1 MNEQK
6 TMSILELYER
16 FIQHPVVTIDSR
28 NCPRDSIFFALKGER
43 FDGNQFAQ
51 KALAAGCAFAVID
64 NADYYIDERTLLV
77 EDVLKALQQLAHRHR
92 KTIGLPIIGITGTNG
107 KTTTKQLIAAVL
119 APKYKVLHTEG
130 NLINQIGMPLTLL
143 RLNHEHEMAVIE
155 MGASHPGDIQELV
168 EIVHPDYGLITNVGC
183 AHLEGFGDEAGVLRT
198 KGELYDYL
206 RHTHGKIFIKREN
219 KALQSIAKGL
229 EQITYGSDE
238 DAFAWGKTVSCDPF
252 LTLDWKQQGKIHQV
266 ETHLVGSYNL
276 DNVLAAVAVGR
287 YFKIPAERISRA
299 IAAYQPTN
307 HRSQFIQTAHNRVIL
322 DAYNANPSSMRSA
335 LDNFELLTGKPKGD
349 ILGDMK
355 ELGPNSLQLHADL
368 VEAVKSHGFDQVW
381 LCGDQFS
388 QLDTTYPVFPTL
400 AALKAHL
407 QANPIQDHLLL
418 VKGSHSMHMEELVEL
433 L

>member
-107 KTTTKQLIAAVL
+107 KTTTKELIAAVL
-119 APKYKVLHTEG
+119 ATKYKVLYTEG
-130 NLINQIGMPLTLL
+130 NLNNQIGVPLTLL

-183 AHLEGFGDEAGVLRT
+183 AHLEGFGRCASHQGRIVRLPPP
-198 KGELYDYL
+198 Y
-206 RHTHGKIFIKREN
+206 
-219 KALQSIAKGL
+219 
-229 EQITYGSDE
+229 
-238 DAFAWGKTVSCDPF
+238 AWQDF
-252 LTLDWKQQGKIHQV
+252 HQ
-266 ETHLVGSYNL
+266 
-276 DNVLAAVAVGR
+276 
-287 YFKIPAERISRA
+287 
-299 IAAYQPTN
+299 
-307 HRSQFIQTAHNRVIL
+307 
-322 DAYNANPSSMRSA
+322 
-335 LDNFELLTGKPKGD
+335 TGKQSPSIHCQG
-349 ILGDMK
+349 IG
-355 ELGPNSLQLHADL
+355 A
-368 VEAVKSHGFDQVW
+368 
-381 LCGDQFS
+381 
-388 QLDTTYPVFPTL
+388 
-400 AALKAHL
+400 
-407 QANPIQDHLLL
+407 DHLRIGRRCLRL
-418 VKGSHSMHMEELVEL
+418 G
-433 L
+433 

>member
-1 MNEQK
+1 M
-6 TMSILELYER
+6 R
-16 FIQHPVVTIDSR
+16 
-28 NCPRDSIFFALKGER
+28 
-43 FDGNQFAQ
+43 
-51 KALAAGCAFAVID
+51 
-64 NADYYIDERTLLV
+64 
-77 EDVLKALQQLAHRHR
+77 
-92 KTIGLPIIGITGTNG
+92 
-107 KTTTKQLIAAVL
+107 
-119 APKYKVLHTEG
+119 
-130 NLINQIGMPLTLL
+130 PL
-143 RLNHEHEMAVIE
+143 
-155 MGASHPGDIQELV
+155 
-168 EIVHPDYGLITNVGC
+168 
-183 AHLEGFGDEAGVLRT
+183 
-198 KGELYDYL
+198 
-206 RHTHGKIFIKREN
+206 
-219 KALQSIAKGL
+219 
-229 EQITYGSDE
+229 
-238 DAFAWGKTVSCDPF
+238 

-335 LDNFELLTGKPKGD
+335 LDNFELLTGKPKGV

-407 QANPIQDHLLL
+407 QANPIQDYLLL